1 MKPSNFP
8 GRFEYLAANPHIA
21 SRTKDTT
28 AIEVALEGAVD
39 GALTSVARYHQERL
53 DAAGKLQQLDD
64 EWARRGRRAPDDGR
78 QPLVEEVDAAKAAED
93 AARAAL
99 SKATSE
105 LNAIGSASR
114 GVERYIA
121 DRVRQDRD
129 VSRDSQP
136 KGPGL
141 LVSIIG
147 DRTSH
152 TGETA
157 AAVKYRELKVITPK
171 LKGDLLAIIKKA
183 RDDIR
188 EFGEDLQVVLNAPP
202 AFEEALASVN
212 AQLEALTSQ
221 APVSVGFA
229 SGRPNV
235 RFPLEALHEAESRA
249 PGVIPSVID
258 VRPLMMMV
266 AGDRIRETVEAA
278 VREHY
283 EGIEVAPDRENR
295 RTLIADLKAS
305 LLEAER
311 IECAAIWAA
320 REAGHDVMF
329 RPDADP
335 RAVLGV
341 EGPAPTKSR
350 DD

>member
-1 MKPSNFP
+1 M
-8 GRFEYLAANPHIA
+8 
-21 SRTKDTT
+21 TT
-28 AIEVALEGAVD
+28 IEVTLEGAVD

-64 EWARRGRRAPDDGR
+64 EWSRRGRRAPDDER
-78 QPLVEEVDAAKAAED
+78 QPLVEEVDAVKAAEA

-99 SKATSE
+99 AKASSE
-105 LNAIGSASR
+105 LNAIRSVSR

-121 DRVRQDRD
+121 DRVHQDRD
-129 VSRDSQP
+129 ASRGNQP

-141 LVSIIG
+141 LVSIVG
-147 DRTSH
+147 NRTSH

-183 RDDIR
+183 RNDIR
-188 EFGEDLQVVLNAPP
+188 ECREDLQLVFNAPQ
-202 AFEEALASVN
+202 AREEALASVN
-212 AQLEALTSQ
+212 AQLDQMQS
-221 APVSVGFA
+221 APVVEVGFA
-229 SGRPNV
+229 GGKPNV
-235 RFPLEALHEAESRA
+235 RFPIEALHDAESKS

-335 RAVLGV
+335 RAVVGV
-341 EGPAPTKSR
+341 EGLAPTKSR